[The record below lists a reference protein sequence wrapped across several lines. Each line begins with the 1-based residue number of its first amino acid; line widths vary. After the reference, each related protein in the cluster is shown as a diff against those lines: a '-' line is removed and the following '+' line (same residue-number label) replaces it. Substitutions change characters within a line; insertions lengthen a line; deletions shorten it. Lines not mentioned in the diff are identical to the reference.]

1 MCKPYSI
8 FKRHTGIYYVQFRMS
23 DGSRSTSKSTGC
35 RTRIEAE
42 RKAMEWVV
50 NGQIPS
56 RTNGKESSNSFSSVD
71 KIKFMNDLRTSHFTD
86 EEIRSIIKVLKERKF
101 ISSAV
106 ICKSP
111 EDKPIEDFLLNFWD
125 FEKSPYVKEKKLKN
139 QTIHQSYCATMKS
152 RVKLYWIPML
162 MGRSVGSIT
171 RKDVQ
176 QIFNDESILKLAP
189 KTINSIVSS
198 LTVPLKWAFF
208 NDLTEN
214 NCFDGILKCGQK
226 SQKRDIL
233 TLEQAAAVF
242 ATQWENDSAKLA
254 NELAF
259 YTGMRQGEIAGVK
272 SVPVI
277 VKQFDS
283 RDSTI
288 KYEYK
293 MQFNS
298 RRLSDA
304 EYFVAFLKLDEFRRS
319 DPNATGK
326 SDAVIGKQLNKP
338 ARQVSKMREM
348 SKKATPELLEK
359 IKSGDIS
366 LNKAYEAIKSK

>member
-125 FEKSPYVKEKKLKN
+125 FEKSPYVKEK
-139 QTIHQSYCATMKS
+139 S
-152 RVKLYWIPML
+152 
-162 MGRSVGSIT
+162 
-171 RKDVQ
+171 
-176 QIFNDESILKLAP
+176 
-189 KTINSIVSS
+189 
-198 LTVPLKWAFF
+198 
-208 NDLTEN
+208 
-214 NCFDGILKCGQK
+214 
-226 SQKRDIL
+226 
-233 TLEQAAAVF
+233 
-242 ATQWENDSAKLA
+242 
-254 NELAF
+254 
-259 YTGMRQGEIAGVK
+259 
-272 SVPVI
+272 
-277 VKQFDS
+277 
-283 RDSTI
+283 
-288 KYEYK
+288 
-293 MQFNS
+293 
-298 RRLSDA
+298 
-304 EYFVAFLKLDEFRRS
+304 
-319 DPNATGK
+319 
-326 SDAVIGKQLNKP
+326 
-338 ARQVSKMREM
+338 
-348 SKKATPELLEK
+348 
-359 IKSGDIS
+359 
-366 LNKAYEAIKSK
+366 